1 VTGAHDHPRSWRS
14 AAPIS
19 TRRLLL
25 REPEFGD
32 VSRIARHLAEPSV
45 ASMLA
50 SIPSPFTEAHA
61 SVLVGDLLTS
71 NERGDALALAIARRR
86 DPGTLMGLISFS
98 KSGSAAEIGWWLGP
112 RYWGRGFASEAA
124 VAMIEV
130 AFRDESLDRLSAGA
144 FADNPA
150 SLRMQT
156 RLGFR
161 SSGQGRRFC
170 VARAAL
176 TDHINMVLTREDHLA
191 AAR

>member
-1 VTGAHDHPRSWRS
+1 MTASHHASPFWRS
-14 AAPIS
+14 AVPLS
-19 TRRLLL
+19 TRRLIL
-25 REPEFGD
+25 REPVFGD
-32 VSRIARHLAEPSV
+32 VSRIARYLAEPAV
-45 ASMLA
+45 ARMLA

-98 KSGSAAEIGWWLGP
+98 KSGSMAEIGWWLGP

-124 VAMIEV
+124 ATMIDV
-130 AFRDESLDRLSAGA
+130 AFCDVSLDRLSAGA
-144 FADNPA
+144 FADNTA

-161 SSGQGRRFC
+161 SAGQSQRFC
-170 VARAAL
+170 VARG
-176 TDHINMVLTREDHLA
+176 H
-191 AAR
+191 